1 MYITYNKKFIKIGQ
15 IWFEDEIV
23 FDGIEE
29 KIDMA
34 YFHGIQQK
42 SNDANTVFQEFHT
55 LITDLKEEEDNL
67 YAVINKN
74 VKYEIRKNTGEDVE
88 LRTFYGKEI
97 LNDGKV
103 LQELGK
109 LYCLMYKSK
118 GMEASFNYIQAEE
131 YAKKDAL
138 LITGIYKDGQPLVFH
153 SYIIGDTQVRLLHS
167 VSDFRDIK
175 EEANLIARSN
185 KRLHWEDIRMLK
197 QRGIKEYDWG
207 GISDFDNPNG
217 IDLFKMK
224 FGGQK
229 LSYYNAIV
237 GRSFVGK
244 LGVLLLKLKG

>member
-15 IWFEDEIV
+15 VWFEDEIK
-23 FDGIEE
+23 FDDINE

-34 YFHGIQQK
+34 YFHGILQK
-42 SNDANTVFQEFHT
+42 KSYSNTVFQKFHT
-55 LITDLKEEEDNL
+55 LITDLTEEEDSL
-67 YAVINKN
+67 YALINKN

-88 LRTFYGKEI
+88 LRTFWGKEI
-97 LNDGKV
+97 LDNNKV
-103 LQELGK
+103 MQDLGEM
-109 LYCLMYKSK
+109 YRLMYKSK
-118 GMEASFNYIQAEE
+118 GMDASFNYIQAEE

-138 LITGIYKDGQPLVFH
+138 LITGIYKNGQPLVFH
-153 SYIIGDTQVRLLHS
+153 SYIINDTHARLLHS

-185 KRLHWEDIRMLK
+185 KRLHWDDIRMLK
-197 QRGIKEYDWG
+197 QKGIKVYDWG

-224 FGGQK
+224 FGGKQ

-237 GRSFVGK
+237 GRSFIGK
-244 LGVLLLKLKG
+244 IGVLLLKLKG